1 MPAVPRY
8 TCGVQAVSSPIEESH
23 VNRRTMET
31 RAARWAALAV
41 AASIALAG
49 CASGRSPDLDPRL
62 AAATAAFGGRYQ
74 YMYVPSEGRLADEA
88 TLAMWRVAGPG
99 KVARDLASMM
109 AEAETQPV
117 RIMVT
122 GPAGAKTLQV
132 VLDALSFYEG
142 RQIPH
147 LELLYLGEPSHE
159 ARLARELSKVGAV
172 LRFKPYRE

>member
-1 MPAVPRY
+1 MNCR
-8 TCGVQAVSSPIEESH
+8 I
-23 VNRRTMET
+23 MEA

-49 CASGRSPDLDPRL
+49 CASGGSPDLDPRL
-62 AAATAAFGGRYQ
+62 AAATDAFGGRFQ

-88 TLAMWRVAGPG
+88 ILAMWRVAGPG
-99 KVARDLASMM
+99 EMARDLASMM
-109 AEAETQPV
+109 AEAETLPV
-117 RIMVT
+117 RTLVT

-132 VLDALSFYEG
+132 VLDALLFYEG

-159 ARLARELSKVGAV
+159 DRLARELSKVGAV

>member
-1 MPAVPRY
+1 MDCR
-8 TCGVQAVSSPIEESH
+8 I
-23 VNRRTMET
+23 MEA

-41 AASIALAG
+41 AVSIILAG
-49 CASGRSPDLDPRL
+49 CVSGRPPDLDPRL
-62 AAATAAFGGRYQ
+62 AAATAAFGGRFQ

-88 TLAMWRVAGPG
+88 LLAMWRTAGPG
-99 KVARDLASMM
+99 KMARDLASMM
-109 AEAETQPV
+109 AEAETLQA

-122 GPAGAKTLQV
+122 GPAGAKTLRV

-159 ARLARELSKVGAV
+159 VQLARELSKVGAV
-172 LRFKPYRE
+172 LRFKSYRE